1 MLLIW
6 TASHNKFVKGE
17 KDAWRLVSADVKSAF
32 LKGDPYMAGDR
43 ELYMENMKDSET
55 SDAPG
60 LPFGRALAKI
70 RKGVFG
76 LSDAPRQWYLRLN
89 RALLE
94 QGWERS
100 PMDYACWLLWSED
113 KSTLEGVIIS
123 HVDDLLLGGGRRAQA
138 LLQDL
143 GQILGFGSVEYDD
156 FTYCGKRIR
165 QHDDGSISISMIE
178 YHSNLQPVSIAVH

>member
-1 MLLIW
+1 MFSLTSTAVSAQLTDLYLLKLSKSGGFGFRDVLSFAIRKDAPTGSRLSQHMLLIW

-76 LSDAPRQWYLRLN
+76 LSDAPRSGIFDSTGHCWSKVGNVLPWTTPVGCCGLRT
-89 RALLE
+89 
-94 QGWERS
+94 S
-100 PMDYACWLLWSED
+100 PHWMA
-113 KSTLEGVIIS
+113 
-123 HVDDLLLGGGRRAQA
+123 
-138 LLQDL
+138 
-143 GQILGFGSVEYDD
+143 
-156 FTYCGKRIR
+156 
-165 QHDDGSISISMIE
+165 
-178 YHSNLQPVSIAVH
+178 